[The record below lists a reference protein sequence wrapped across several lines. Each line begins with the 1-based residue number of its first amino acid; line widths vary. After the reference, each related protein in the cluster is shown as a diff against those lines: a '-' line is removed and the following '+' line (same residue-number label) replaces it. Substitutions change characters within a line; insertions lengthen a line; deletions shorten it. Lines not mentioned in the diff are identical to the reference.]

1 MKIGVMSDSHGDIRT
16 AMQACQLMGSV
27 DMILHAGDHYRDG
40 LDIGKRL
47 GIPFKCVTGNC
58 DLLMLAPSQQVVT
71 VGGKRLL
78 LIHGHQFNV
87 KHGIFELVKYGRKMR
102 ADVVVFGH
110 THIPMIQKYDDLLMM
125 NPGSVAYPRIRN
137 NRSFGMLTIDQ
148 DGVSAEIII
157 IPQ

>member
-1 MKIGVMSDSHGDIRT
+1 
-16 AMQACQLMGSV
+16 
-27 DMILHAGDHYRDG
+27 
-40 LDIGKRL
+40 
-47 GIPFKCVTGNC
+47 
-58 DLLMLAPSQQVVT
+58 
-71 VGGKRLL
+71 
-78 LIHGHQFNV
+78 
-87 KHGIFELVKYGRKMR
+87 MR